1 VRSSAARR
9 LHAGLR
15 DSRPTRVG
23 RNEDVAGPPP
33 PNTAGTAPE
42 RDAEERI
49 RRAYDDGR
57 AAALRGDEAA
67 PGCTTTPEGKAFLAG
82 YVAGARSRQDS
93 A

>member
-1 VRSSAARR
+1 
-9 LHAGLR
+9 
-15 DSRPTRVG
+15 
-23 RNEDVAGPPP
+23 VAGPPP
-33 PNTAGTAPE
+33 HSTAAEPGE

-82 YVAGARSRQDS
+82 YFAGAQSRRDR